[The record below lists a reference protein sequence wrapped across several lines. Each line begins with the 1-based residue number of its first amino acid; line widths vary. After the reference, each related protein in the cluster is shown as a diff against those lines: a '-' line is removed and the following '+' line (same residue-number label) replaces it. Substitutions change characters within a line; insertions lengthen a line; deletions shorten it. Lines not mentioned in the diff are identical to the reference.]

1 MNSAVPEANAFME
14 RLRSRFFEERERF
27 FSGSC
32 GVRGPGSGD
41 LATSGDLALSG
52 DCSQQQ
58 IFDSGGL
65 GGLRSRQILTSRKGG
80 LSTWPV
86 LTRHTLTLSK
96 RARPVAD
103 F

>member
-41 LATSGDLALSG
+41 LASSGDLALSG
-52 DCSQQQ
+52 DGAS
-58 IFDSGGL
+58 
-65 GGLRSRQILTSRKGG
+65 
-80 LSTWPV
+80 
-86 LTRHTLTLSK
+86 
-96 RARPVAD
+96 
-103 F
+103 